1 MLKYG
6 NILQV
11 SNGNSKTLIP
21 RNLTYNSS
29 VGTTQ
34 TIIGSGSTSQSTANF
49 NSATITDLTINTLWD
64 RSFCN
69 SDIPFTILIVLF

>member
-6 NILQV
+6 NILQI

-49 NSATITDLTINTLWD
+49 NSATITDLTINTL
-64 RSFCN
+64 N
-69 SDIPFTILIVLF
+69 IINILFTKSNISVLSR